1 MIQLPI
7 EPNLKSLQEL
17 FIFEFTKYQKI
28 EYKDFELK
36 LDLLNCLHE
45 VNNIFESG
53 DTLKFYSRDLST
65 KKEKKFTRYIFYC
78 NNQNLFFVARL
89 NDVET
94 IYNFIGVNENFNRIF
109 SSVDLTTRIYKVW
122 KMPLKTFK
130 TKTKKGSS
138 NIDIKIFN

>member
-28 EYKDFELK
+28 DYKDFELK

-45 VNNIFESG
+45 VNNIFESD
-53 DTLKFYSRDLST
+53 DTLKFYSRDMST
-65 KKEKKFTRYIFYC
+65 KKEKKFTRYIFYR
-78 NNQNLFFVARL
+78 NNQDLFFVARL

-109 SSVDLTTRIYKVW
+109 KVGDLTTRIYKTW
-122 KMPLKTFK
+122 KKPLKTFK
-130 TKTKKGSS
+130 TKIKKGSS
-138 NIDIKIFN
+138 NIDIKIF